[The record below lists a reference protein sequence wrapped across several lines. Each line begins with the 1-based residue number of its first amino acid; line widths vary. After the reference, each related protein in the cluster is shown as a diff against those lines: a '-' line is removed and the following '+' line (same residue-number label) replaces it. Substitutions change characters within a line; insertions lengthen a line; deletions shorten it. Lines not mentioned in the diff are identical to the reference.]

1 MAHSLDKFAKSISD
15 DVIWIK
21 DPSPPALED
30 LFFDVNS
37 SLLWMKVCYFVFSKK
52 KKKKKRGCNCGR
64 YLAGLLLLTFISSQ
78 TWLIYD

>member
-1 MAHSLDKFAKSISD
+1 MAHSLAKFAKSISD

-37 SLLWMKVCYFVFSKK
+37 SLLWMKVCFLKTKK
-52 KKKKKRGCNCGR
+52 KKKKKVV
-64 YLAGLLLLTFISSQ
+64 IVVD
-78 TWLIYD
+78 I